1 MGYHEKFIKENPQYL
16 AQNNFMDFISDDKGE
31 TYNLCHFWSNFE
43 IANLNFWRG
52 EAYRKYF
59 DYLDQ
64 TGGFFYERWGDAPIH
79 SIAAALFL
87 PKDKIHYF
95 DDVGYKHSVYTQ
107 CPLNPQFRYEHKYH
121 IVIQIMILL
130 LEVILAV
137 RNILKKWV
145 YKT

>member
-107 CPLNPQFRYEHKYH
+107 CPLNPQFRYEHKCH
-121 IVIQIMILL
+121 LIQIMILL